1 MSPTKTGWNRVV
13 PASNSGVRKS
23 PSSFIFGM
31 PSKNSGST
39 GTRRTMD
46 AKRLKK
52 SSSGPNTRLGLKM
65 VALGNASLTA
75 ASPAALER
83 A

>member
-1 MSPTKTGWNRVV
+1 MSPTKTGWKRVV

-23 PSSFIFGM
+23 PSSFMRGS
-31 PSKNSGST
+31 PSKKSGST
-39 GTRRTMD
+39 GTSRTME

-52 SSSGPNTRLGLKM
+52 SSSGPNTRLGLKT
-65 VALGNASLTA
+65 VASGKASLTA
-75 ASPAALER
+75 SSPAALER